1 MVTLVVDIRA
11 PVRFTDLDK
20 WFTVIPLILHYR
32 EYLNIYINLT
42 QLWQEHDQH
51 INLVSSGYMD
61 NFSFIT
67 IYGKQLF
74 ISFFHMT
81 QASTAASMA
90 TVAKRPAPIAAIH
103 RIPKHRF
110 YVNIT
115 I

>member
-20 WFTVIPLILHYR
+20 WFTVIPLILHYK

-51 INLVSSGYMD
+51 INVISSGYMD

-67 IYGKQLF
+67 IYGKQ
-74 ISFFHMT
+74 
-81 QASTAASMA
+81 ASTAASMA
-90 TVAKRPAPIAAIH
+90 TVAKLPATIAAIH

-110 YVNIT
+110 NVNIT